1 MDRSRLVRAQQK
13 GFTFWTLL
21 VYLLVF
27 GGVLILSL
35 RIAPSY
41 LEYLTVKDIVE
52 RSVEGFDPQTQSSTE
67 IRTRIRKLLQTSQ
80 VDVIDASDIEIY
92 RERGKIVVDANYE
105 VRFPL
110 FWIVDGVMNFEDLIF
125 KVDGN

>member
-1 MDRSRLVRAQQK
+1 MDKALTGRARQR
-13 GFTFWTLL
+13 GFTFWTEAL
-21 VYLLVF
+21 YLLVLSAAL
-27 GGVLILSL
+27 VLML
-35 RIAPSY
+35 RITPSY

-52 RSVEGFDPQTQSSTE
+52 RTVEEFDPTTQSATE

-80 VDVIDASDIEIY
+80 VDVIDAGDIKIY
-92 RERGKIVVDANYE
+92 RDRRNIVIDANYE

-110 FWIVDGVMNFEDLIF
+110 FWIVDGVMDFDDLIY

>member
-1 MDRSRLVRAQQK
+1 MNRSRKVSAYQ
-13 GFTFWTLL
+13 GGITFWTLL

-27 GGVLILSL
+27 GGALILSL

-52 RSVEGFDPQTQSSTE
+52 RAVDDFDPQTQSSTE
-67 IRTRIRKLLQTSQ
+67 IRTRIRKLLHTSQ
-80 VDVIDASDIEIY
+80 VDVIDANDIEFY
-92 RERGKIVVDANYE
+92 RERRKIVIDANYE

>member
-1 MDRSRLVRAQQK
+1 MDKALTARARQS
-13 GFTFWTLL
+13 GFTLWTLAL
-21 VYLLVF
+21 YLLVLSVAL
-27 GGVLILSL
+27 VLIL
-35 RIAPSY
+35 RITPSY

-52 RSVEGFDPQTQSSTE
+52 RTVEEFDPETQSALE

-92 RERGKIVVDANYE
+92 RERRKIVIDANYE

-110 FWIVDGVMNFEDLIF
+110 FWIVDGVMNFDDLIF

>member
-1 MDRSRLVRAQQK
+1 MDKALTARARQS
-13 GFTFWTLL
+13 GFTLWTLAL
-21 VYLLVF
+21 DLLVLSVAL
-27 GGVLILSL
+27 VLIL
-35 RIAPSY
+35 RITPSY

-52 RSVEGFDPQTQSSTE
+52 RTVEEFDPETQSALE

-92 RERGKIVVDANYE
+92 RERRKIVIDANYE

-110 FWIVDGVMNFEDLIF
+110 FWIVDGVMNFDDLIF

>member
-41 LEYLTVKDIVE
+41 VEYLTVKDIVE

>member
-1 MDRSRLVRAQQK
+1 MNRSRIVSAHQG

-52 RSVEGFDPQTQSSTE
+52 RAVDDFDPQTQSSTE
-67 IRTRIRKLLQTSQ
+67 IRTRIRKLLHTSQ
-80 VDVIDASDIEIY
+80 VDVELEVAAQRLY
-92 RERGKIVVDANYE
+92 RPSVALCAARAKS
-105 VRFPL
+105 R
-110 FWIVDGVMNFEDLIF
+110 
-125 KVDGN
+125 KS

>member
-1 MDRSRLVRAQQK
+1 MCKPLTTRTRQGGLTAW
-13 GFTFWTLL
+13 GFLL
-21 VYLLVF
+21 YVLVF
-27 GGVLILSL
+27 GGALVIVL

-52 RSVEGFDPQTQSSTE
+52 RSVDEFDPQTQSTAE
-67 IRTRIRKLLQTSQ
+67 VRTRIRKLLQTSQ
-80 VDVIDASDIEIY
+80 VYVIDAGDIEIY
-92 RERGKIVVDANYE
+92 RERNKIVIDANYE

>member
-1 MDRSRLVRAQQK
+1 MSKSLTARTRQGGLTAW
-13 GFTFWTLL
+13 GFLL
-21 VYLLVF
+21 YVLVF
-27 GGVLILSL
+27 GGALISVL

-52 RSVEGFDPQTQSSTE
+52 RSVDEFDPQTQSTAE
-67 IRTRIRKLLQTSQ
+67 VRTRIRKLLQTSQ
-80 VDVIDASDIEIY
+80 VYAIDAEDIEIY
-92 RERGKIVVDANYE
+92 RERSKIVIDANYE

>member
-1 MDRSRLVRAQQK
+1 MDKALTARARQR
-13 GFTFWTLL
+13 GFTFWTLAL
-21 VYLLVF
+21 YLLVLSAAL
-27 GGVLILSL
+27 VLIL
-35 RIAPSY
+35 RVTPSY

-52 RSVEGFDPQTQSSTE
+52 RTVEDFDPATQSAPE

-92 RERGKIVVDANYE
+92 RERRKIVVDANYE

-110 FWIVDGVMNFEDLIF
+110 FWIVDGVMTFDDLIF

>member
-1 MDRSRLVRAQQK
+1 MSKSPTTITRQGGLTAW
-13 GFTFWTLL
+13 GFLL
-21 VYLLVF
+21 YVLVF
-27 GGVLILSL
+27 GGALVIVL

-52 RSVEGFDPQTQSSTE
+52 RSVDEFDPQTQSTAE
-67 IRTRIRKLLQTSQ
+67 VRTRIRKLLQTSQ
-80 VDVIDASDIEIY
+80 VYVIDAEDIEIY
-92 RERGKIVVDANYE
+92 RERNKIVIDANYE

>member
-1 MDRSRLVRAQQK
+1 MNRSRIVSAYQ
-13 GFTFWTLL
+13 GGITFWTLR

-27 GGVLILSL
+27 GGALILSL

-52 RSVEGFDPQTQSSTE
+52 RAVDDFDPQTQSSTE
-67 IRTRIRKLLQTSQ
+67 IRTRIRKLLHTSQ
-80 VDVIDASDIEIY
+80 VDVIDANDIEFY
-92 RERGKIVVDANYE
+92 RERRKIVIDANYE

>member
-1 MDRSRLVRAQQK
+1 MCKPLTTRTRQGGLTAW
-13 GFTFWTLL
+13 GFLL
-21 VYLLVF
+21 YVLVF
-27 GGVLILSL
+27 GGALILVL

-52 RSVEGFDPQTQSSTE
+52 RSVDEFDPQTQSTAE
-67 IRTRIRKLLQTSQ
+67 VRTRIRKLLQTSQ
-80 VDVIDASDIEIY
+80 VYVIDAEDIEIY
-92 RERGKIVVDANYE
+92 RERNKIVIDANYE

>member
-1 MDRSRLVRAQQK
+1 MNRSRIVSAYQ
-13 GFTFWTLL
+13 GGITFWTLL

-41 LEYLTVKDIVE
+41 VEYLTVKDIVE
-52 RSVEGFDPQTQSSTE
+52 RAVDDFDPQTQSSTE
-67 IRTRIRKLLQTSQ
+67 IRTRIRKLLHTSQ
-80 VDVIDASDIEIY
+80 VDVIDANDIEIY
-92 RERGKIVVDANYE
+92 RERRKIVIDANYE

>member
-1 MDRSRLVRAQQK
+1 MNRSRIVSAYQ
-13 GFTFWTLL
+13 GGITFWTLL

-52 RSVEGFDPQTQSSTE
+52 RAVDDFDPQTQSFTE
-67 IRTRIRKLLQTSQ
+67 IRTRIRKLLHTSQ
-80 VDVIDASDIEIY
+80 VDVIDANDIEFY
-92 RERGKIVVDANYE
+92 RERSKIVIDANYE

-110 FWIVDGVMNFEDLIF
+110 FWIVYGVMNFEDLIF

>member
-1 MDRSRLVRAQQK
+1 MNRSRIVSAYQ
-13 GFTFWTLL
+13 GGITFWTLL

-52 RSVEGFDPQTQSSTE
+52 RAVDDFDPQTQSFTE
-67 IRTRIRKLLQTSQ
+67 IRTRIRKLLHTSQ
-80 VDVIDASDIEIY
+80 VDVIDANDIEFY
-92 RERGKIVVDANYE
+92 RERRKIVIDANYE

>member
-1 MDRSRLVRAQQK
+1 MNRSRKVSAYQ
-13 GFTFWTLL
+13 GGITFWTLL

-27 GGVLILSL
+27 GGALILSL

-52 RSVEGFDPQTQSSTE
+52 RAVDDFDPQTQSSTE
-67 IRTRIRKLLQTSQ
+67 IRTRIRKLLHTSQ
-80 VDVIDASDIEIY
+80 VDVIDANDIEIY
-92 RERGKIVVDANYE
+92 RERRKIVIDANYE

>member
-1 MDRSRLVRAQQK
+1 MNKALTARARQS
-13 GFTFWTLL
+13 GFTLWTLAL
-21 VYLLVF
+21 YLLVLSVAL
-27 GGVLILSL
+27 VLIL
-35 RIAPSY
+35 RITPSY

-52 RSVEGFDPQTQSSTE
+52 RTVEEFDPETQSALE

-92 RERGKIVVDANYE
+92 RERRKIVIDANYE

-110 FWIVDGVMNFEDLIF
+110 FWIVDGVMNFDDLIF

>member
-1 MDRSRLVRAQQK
+1 MNTSRIVSAHQR

-52 RSVEGFDPQTQSSTE
+52 RAVDDFDPQTQSSTE
-67 IRTRIRKLLQTSQ
+67 IRTRIRKLLHTSQ
-80 VDVIDASDIEIY
+80 VDVIDANDIEIY
-92 RERGKIVVDANYE
+92 RERRKIVIDANYE

>member
-1 MDRSRLVRAQQK
+1 MCKPLTTRTRQGGLTAW
-13 GFTFWTLL
+13 GFLL
-21 VYLLVF
+21 YVLVF
-27 GGVLILSL
+27 GGALILVL

-52 RSVEGFDPQTQSSTE
+52 RSVDEFDPQTQSTAE
-67 IRTRIRKLLQTSQ
+67 VRTRIRKLLQTSQ
-80 VDVIDASDIEIY
+80 VYVIDAGDIEIY
-92 RERGKIVVDANYE
+92 RERNKIVIDANYE

>member
-1 MDRSRLVRAQQK
+1 MNRSRIVSAYQ
-13 GFTFWTLL
+13 GGITFWTLL

-52 RSVEGFDPQTQSSTE
+52 RAVDDFDPQTQSSTE
-67 IRTRIRKLLQTSQ
+67 IRTRIRKLLHTSQ
-80 VDVIDASDIEIY
+80 VDVIDANDIEFY
-92 RERGKIVVDANYE
+92 RERRKIVIDANYE

>member
-1 MDRSRLVRAQQK
+1 MDKALTARARQS
-13 GFTFWTLL
+13 GFTLWTLAL
-21 VYLLVF
+21 YLLVLSVAL
-27 GGVLILSL
+27 VLIL
-35 RIAPSY
+35 RITPSY

-52 RSVEGFDPQTQSSTE
+52 RTVEEFDPETQSALE

-92 RERGKIVVDANYE
+92 RERHKIVIDANYE

-110 FWIVDGVMNFEDLIF
+110 FWIVDGVMNFDDLIF

>member
-1 MDRSRLVRAQQK
+1 MNTSRIVSAHQG

-21 VYLLVF
+21 VYLFVF

-52 RSVEGFDPQTQSSTE
+52 RAVDDFDPQTQSSTE
-67 IRTRIRKLLQTSQ
+67 IRTRIRKLLHTSQ
-80 VDVIDASDIEIY
+80 VDVIDANDIEIY
-92 RERGKIVVDANYE
+92 RERRKIVIDANYE

>member
-1 MDRSRLVRAQQK
+1 MDRALSAKTRQG
-13 GFTFWTLL
+13 GFTFWTVAL
-21 VYLLVF
+21 YLIVF
-27 GGVLILSL
+27 SAALVLIL
-35 RIAPSY
+35 RVTPSY

-52 RSVEGFDPQTQSSTE
+52 RAVEDFDPKTQSATE

-80 VDVIDASDIEIY
+80 VDVIDASDVEIY
-92 RERGKIVVDANYE
+92 RERRKIVIDANYE

-110 FWIVDGVMNFEDLIF
+110 FWIVDGVMDFDDLVY

>member
-1 MDRSRLVRAQQK
+1 MNRSRIVSAYQG

-27 GGVLILSL
+27 GGALILSL

-52 RSVEGFDPQTQSSTE
+52 RAVDDFDPQTQSSTE
-67 IRTRIRKLLQTSQ
+67 IRTRIRKLLHTSQ
-80 VDVIDASDIEIY
+80 VDVIDANDIEFY
-92 RERGKIVVDANYE
+92 RERRKIVIDANYE

-125 KVDGN
+125 KVYGN

>member
-1 MDRSRLVRAQQK
+1 MDKALTARARQS
-13 GFTFWTLL
+13 GFTLWTLAL
-21 VYLLVF
+21 DLLVLSVAL
-27 GGVLILSL
+27 VLIL
-35 RIAPSY
+35 RITPSY

-52 RSVEGFDPQTQSSTE
+52 RTVEEFDPTTQSATE

-80 VDVIDASDIEIY
+80 VDVIDAGDIKIY
-92 RERGKIVVDANYE
+92 RERRNIVIDANYE

-110 FWIVDGVMNFEDLIF
+110 FWIVDGVMDFDDLIY

>member
-1 MDRSRLVRAQQK
+1 MNRSRIVSAYQ
-13 GFTFWTLL
+13 GGITFWTLL

-27 GGVLILSL
+27 GGALILSL

-52 RSVEGFDPQTQSSTE
+52 RAVDDFDPQTQSSTE
-67 IRTRIRKLLQTSQ
+67 IRTRIRKLLHTSQ
-80 VDVIDASDIEIY
+80 VDVIDANDIEFY
-92 RERGKIVVDANYE
+92 RERRKIVIDANYE

>member
-1 MDRSRLVRAQQK
+1 MDRLLTVRRHQG

-27 GGVLILSL
+27 GGVLVLAL

-41 LEYLTVKDIVE
+41 VEYLTVKDIVE
-52 RSVEGFDPQTQSSTE
+52 RSVEEFDPQTQSATE
-67 IRTRIRKLLQTSQ
+67 IRIRIRKLLQTSQ
-80 VDVIDASDIEIY
+80 VYVIDADDIEIY
-92 RERGKIVVDANYE
+92 RERRKIVIDANYE

-110 FWIVDGVMNFEDLIF
+110 FWIVDGVMNFDDLIF

>member
-1 MDRSRLVRAQQK
+1 M
-13 GFTFWTLL
+13 
-21 VYLLVF
+21 LVF
-27 GGVLILSL
+27 GGALVIVL

-52 RSVEGFDPQTQSSTE
+52 RSVDEFDPQTQSTAE
-67 IRTRIRKLLQTSQ
+67 VRTRIRKLLQTSQ
-80 VDVIDASDIEIY
+80 VYVIDAEDIEIY
-92 RERGKIVVDANYE
+92 RERNKIVIDANYE

>member
-1 MDRSRLVRAQQK
+1 MNRSRIVSAYQG

-52 RSVEGFDPQTQSSTE
+52 RAVDDFDPQTQSSTE
-67 IRTRIRKLLQTSQ
+67 IRTRIRKLLHTSQ
-80 VDVIDASDIEIY
+80 VDVIDANDIEIY
-92 RERGKIVVDANYE
+92 RERRKIVIDANYE

>member
-1 MDRSRLVRAQQK
+1 MNRSRKVSAYQ
-13 GFTFWTLL
+13 GGITFWTLL

-52 RSVEGFDPQTQSSTE
+52 RAVDDFDPQTQSSTE
-67 IRTRIRKLLQTSQ
+67 IRTRIRKLLHTSQ
-80 VDVIDASDIEIY
+80 VDVIDANDIEIY
-92 RERGKIVVDANYE
+92 RERRKIVIDANYE

>member
-1 MDRSRLVRAQQK
+1 MDKALTARERQS
-13 GFTFWTLL
+13 GFTLWTLAL
-21 VYLLVF
+21 DLLVLSVAL
-27 GGVLILSL
+27 VLIL
-35 RIAPSY
+35 RITPSY

-52 RSVEGFDPQTQSSTE
+52 RTVEEFDPETQSALE

-92 RERGKIVVDANYE
+92 RERRKIVIDANYE

-110 FWIVDGVMNFEDLIF
+110 FWIVDGVMNFDDLIF

>member
-1 MDRSRLVRAQQK
+1 MNRSRIVSAYQ
-13 GFTFWTLL
+13 GGITFWTLL

-52 RSVEGFDPQTQSSTE
+52 RAVDDFDPQTQSSTE
-67 IRTRIRKLLQTSQ
+67 IRTRIRKLLHTSQ
-80 VDVIDASDIEIY
+80 VDVIDANDIEIY
-92 RERGKIVVDANYE
+92 RERRKIVIDANYE

>member
-1 MDRSRLVRAQQK
+1 M
-13 GFTFWTLL
+13 
-21 VYLLVF
+21 
-27 GGVLILSL
+27 LIL
-35 RIAPSY
+35 RVTPSY

-52 RSVEGFDPQTQSSTE
+52 RAVEDFDPKTQSATE

-80 VDVIDASDIEIY
+80 VDVIDASDVEIY
-92 RERGKIVVDANYE
+92 RERRKIVIDANYE

-110 FWIVDGVMNFEDLIF
+110 FWIVDGVMDFDDLVY

>member
-1 MDRSRLVRAQQK
+1 MCKQLTTRTRQGGLTAW
-13 GFTFWTLL
+13 GFLL
-21 VYLLVF
+21 YVLVF
-27 GGVLILSL
+27 GGALILVL

-52 RSVEGFDPQTQSSTE
+52 RSVDEFDPQTQSTAE
-67 IRTRIRKLLQTSQ
+67 VRTRIRKLLQTSQ
-80 VDVIDASDIEIY
+80 VYVIDAGDIEIY
-92 RERGKIVVDANYE
+92 RERNKIVIDANYE